1 MRCGATATELRGAF
15 NDWETGQ
22 TMCSMR
28 FEQPQLAGRC
38 PSDIAHEMVRRLKNA
53 AHYDVDVNLGF
64 NPLTAN
70 TILVIGKGT
79 GDCERTSGESWSQ
92 RLGAELM
99 SRYTLVD
106 RGELDHLIEEQRLD
120 MADGAFADSDVI
132 EAGKMLGAEAMLF
145 GEVQCRV
152 GKTIADAKLI
162 STSTGAALWTAH
174 SENASAAKMAEYIL
188 HEINALGN

>member
-1 MRCGATATELRGAF
+1 
-15 NDWETGQ
+15 
-22 TMCSMR
+22 MR